1 MVDNNRFKKAA
12 EEKTFV
18 KGFGFISQAADGNVT
33 AVDVKD
39 GKIVRL
45 RPFPYDWKYDPK
57 EYGEWE
63 IKARGSS
70 FKASKKSLLAP
81 YILAYKKRCYSSTR
95 ILYPLKRVDWDPKGD
110 RHPETRGTSKFVRI
124 SWDEALDIIV
134 NEIRRVNKKYGAYTI
149 FSQSDGHGENKTVHG
164 PHGCHRKLLDLLGG
178 YTQQVRNPDSWEGW
192 YWGAKHVWGMEP
204 VGQMKPQSNI
214 VPDIAR
220 NTDMLLYWGA
230 DPETTPWGWAGQ
242 TPSLLMSWFEKELGI
257 KSIFICPDLN
267 YACAIHAHKWIP
279 ILPNTDAA
287 LQLAIAYQW
296 FTAGDY
302 DEEYLKTHSVGWEKC
317 RDYILGKEDGIPKTP
332 KWAEELTA
340 IPSRIIKALARDWA
354 EKTVSIIHCNGGGMI
369 RGPYATE
376 PARLEILLLAMRGLG
391 KPGVHHFKMI
401 EQGLFGDQMEMA
413 VPRSIF
419 IPDVHAAYTGWGLE
433 KSKQIIP
440 KDMAHDAIL
449 NPPISWY
456 GGMMLFEQP
465 GWQVKKTTYPAPGCP
480 EVHMIWTD
488 SPCWITCW
496 NGGNDFIK
504 ALQSP
509 KIEFILAQ
517 HPWMENDCLFAD
529 IILPV
534 NTKFEEED
542 LGVDGVG
549 YNYRVLNYEAKC
561 IEPLGESRS
570 DYDIVCLIAEKLG
583 LLQEYTGGRSI
594 EDLIKFGFDHCGG
607 ADKYISYE
615 KWKENGYWIA
625 PTDPEWEK
633 YPKGMEEFYKDPEN
647 HKLTTPSGKLEF
659 YSETLA
665 TTFPDDEER
674 PPYPKWIPYGKSH
687 QESQLCERAKKYPLL
702 TVSNHPRWGVHANHE
717 DITWIREIPTCK
729 IRGPDGYQYHPVW
742 LNPQDAADRGIVNG
756 DIVKVFNERG
766 AILCGA
772 YVNERI
778 IRGAIS
784 IDHGSKFDPIVLG
797 ELDRGGA
804 INTIV
809 PHNVTSKYSTG
820 MTTCGFLAQV
830 ERVNLDDL
838 RKKYPEAFNR
848 PFHPFAGTGVESF
861 LYGGEK

>member
-1 MVDNNRFKKAA
+1 M
-12 EEKTFV
+12 EKTYI
-18 KGFGFISQAADGNVT
+18 KGFGFISQGADGNVT

-39 GKIVRL
+39 GKIIRL
-45 RPFPYDWKYDPK
+45 RPLYYDSKYDPK
-57 EYGEWE
+57 EYGPWK
-63 IKARGSS
+63 ITARGKS
-70 FKASKKSLLAP
+70 FEPSKKSLLPP
-81 YILAYKKRCYSSTR
+81 YMLSYKKRCYSSTR
-95 ILYPLKRVDWDPKGD
+95 ILYPLKRVDWDPEGD
-110 RHPETRGTSKFVRI
+110 RHPENRGNSKYVRI
-124 SWDEALDIIV
+124 SWDEALDLISS
-134 NEIRRVNKKYGAYTI
+134 EIKRIQKKYTTYAI

-220 NTDMLLYWGA
+220 NSDLLLYWGA
-230 DPETTPWGWAGQ
+230 DAETTPWGWAGQ
-242 TPSLLMSWFEKELGI
+242 TPSLLMTWFAELGI
-257 KSIFICPDLN
+257 KSVYICPDLN
-267 YACAIHAHKWIP
+267 YAAAIHADKWIP
-279 ILPNTDAA
+279 IYPNTDAA
-287 LQLAIAYQW
+287 LQLAIAYVW
-296 FTAGDY
+296 FTNGTY
-302 DEEYLKTHSVGWEKC
+302 DEKYLKTHSIGWEKC
-317 RDYILGKEDGIPKTP
+317 RDYILGKEDGIPKSP
-332 KWAEELTA
+332 KWAEPLTG
-340 IPSRIIKALARDWA
+340 IPSRTIKALARDWA
-354 EKTVSIIHCNGGGMI
+354 AKVTSIVHCNGGGMI

-376 PARLEILLLAMRGLG
+376 AARMEVLLLAMQGLG
-391 KPGVHHFKMI
+391 RPGVHHFKLI

-440 KDMAHDAIL
+440 KDLAHDAIL
-449 NPPISWY
+449 NPPVSWY

-465 GWQVKKTTYPAPGCP
+465 GWQVKKTTYPVAGFP

-496 NGGNDFIK
+496 NEGNSFIR

-509 KIEFILAQ
+509 KIEFVLAQ
-517 HPWMENDCLFAD
+517 HPWMENDCLLAD
-529 IILPV
+529 IILPA

-549 YNYRVLNYEAKC
+549 YNYRVLNYEGQC
-561 IEPLGESRS
+561 IEPLGESHS
-570 DYDIVCLIAEKLG
+570 DYEITCMIAEKLG
-583 LLQEYTGGRSI
+583 LLKEYTDGRSI
-594 EDLIKFGFDHCGG
+594 KDLIRFGFDHSGG
-607 ADKYISYE
+607 ADKYISFE

-625 PTDPEWEK
+625 PTDPNWEK
-633 YPKGMEEFYKDPEN
+633 YPAGMIEFYNDPEK
-647 HKLTTPSGKLEF
+647 HPLTTPTGKLEF

-674 PPYPKWIPYGKSH
+674 PPYPKWIPFGPSH
-687 QESQLCERAKKYPLL
+687 QESRLCERAKQYPFLV
-702 TVSNHPRWGVHANHE
+702 VSNHPRWGVHANHE
-717 DITWIREIPTCK
+717 DITWLREIPTCK
-729 IRGPDGYQYHPVW
+729 IRGTDGYQYHPVW
-742 LNPQDAADRGIVNG
+742 LNPKDAERKGIKNG
-756 DIVKVFNERG
+756 DIVKVFNDRG
-766 AILCGA
+766 GILCGA

-778 IRGAIS
+778 IEGAIS
-784 IDHGSKFDPIVLG
+784 IDHGAKYDPIVTG

-820 MTTCGFLAQV
+820 MATCGFLAQV
-830 ERVNLDDL
+830 ERVDLGAL

-848 PFHPFAGTGVESF
+848 PFHLFAGTGVESF
-861 LYGGEK
+861 LYQGEK